1 MNLRLGCDTGGT
13 FTDLVAFDEQAG
25 RFSFHKVS
33 STPADP
39 GHAIVQGWCELIETC
54 RVTQAAVRLL
64 VHGTTIATNAVLQR
78 KGARIGLIT
87 TAGFRDVL
95 HIQRQDRPRMYDLRS
110 RRAKPLVPRY
120 LRLELNER
128 TLFDGTV
135 RTLVDHTELARLI
148 DQLRNEHVDAVAVC
162 LLHSY
167 VNPAHELEVGRALAQ
182 ALPSATVSLSHEVA
196 GEQGEYER
204 FSTCVMNA
212 FVQPV
217 MQSYLSRL
225 DVRLN
230 EAGFASPLFV
240 MKSNGGVMSSA
251 AAGRQSVET
260 ILSGPAGGVV
270 AGVAMA
276 KLHHNQN
283 LITADMGGTSFDVAV
298 IHEGRTA
305 FARESEMGGLALAV
319 PMLDIHTVGA
329 GGGSVAWVD
338 SGGSLRVGPHS
349 AGAVP
354 GPACYGRG
362 GAEPTVTDANLI
374 LGRLSPTSLLGGG
387 MTLDLE
393 AARRAIHDRVALPLG
408 LTLTTAA
415 EGITRV
421 VNATMTAGIR
431 KLTVERGLDPQ
442 AFTLCPFGGA
452 GPLHGAELAS
462 EMGIEESLVP
472 IAPGITSAIGLLMSN
487 LREDRVKTHI
497 AILHSEALAPMGKI
511 LDELAA
517 DASGRLG
524 FANNPRFVHRAFGMR
539 YHGQRYELVTSLA
552 DGFLDRTQIE
562 ADFHREHQRVYGY
575 DRQDQ
580 LVEVASIW
588 VSVELDLQAVAFPRV
603 CRATA
608 EAIPTTSRQVF
619 FAAGAHETPVFSRAS
634 LGAGATLRGPAI
646 IEQLDAT
653 TVVWPEQRIRV
664 DEYGQLIMGPIHQ

>member
-1 MNLRLGCDTGGT
+1 MTLRLGCDTGGT
-13 FTDLVAFDEQAG
+13 FTDLVAFDEQVG

-33 STPADP
+33 SIPADP
-39 GHAIVQGWCELIETC
+39 GRAIVQGWCELVERC
-54 RVTQAAVRLL
+54 QVTQNAVRLL

-78 KGARIGLIT
+78 KGAKIGVIT

-110 RRAKPLVPRY
+110 RRAKPLVPRR

-128 TLFDGTV
+128 TLFDGKV
-135 RTLVDHTELARLI
+135 RTPIDHAQLGRLI
-148 DQLRNEHVDAVAVC
+148 DQLRNEQVDAVAVC

-167 VNPAHELEVGRALAQ
+167 INPAHELEVGRALAN
-182 ALPSATVSLSHEVA
+182 ALPTATVSLSHEVV

-217 MQSYLSRL
+217 MQGYLSRL

-230 EAGFASPLFV
+230 EAGFVSPLFV

-260 ILSGPAGGVV
+260 ILSGPSGGVV
-270 AGVAMA
+270 AGVAIA

-283 LITADMGGTSFDVAV
+283 LITADMGGTSFDVSV

-329 GGGSVAWVD
+329 GGGSIAWVD
-338 SGGSLRVGPHS
+338 TGGSLRVGPHS
-349 AGAVP
+349 AGAAP

-362 GAEPTVTDANLI
+362 GAEPTVTDANLV
-374 LGRLSPTSLLGGG
+374 LGRLSATSLLGGG

-393 AARRAIHDRVALPLG
+393 AARRAIKDRVGLPLG
-408 LTLTTAA
+408 LPLTTAA

-421 VNATMTAGIR
+421 VNATMTAAIR
-431 KLTVERGLDPQ
+431 KLTVERGFDPHT
-442 AFTLCPFGGA
+442 FVLCPFGGA

-462 EMGIEESLVP
+462 EMGIQECLVP

-487 LREDRVKTHI
+487 LREDRVRTHI
-497 AILHSEALAPMGKI
+497 ALLRTDALANIGQI
-511 LDELAA
+511 LDELAS
-517 DASGRLG
+517 DASTRLG
-524 FANNPRFVHRAFGMR
+524 FSDSPRSLRRAFGMR
-539 YHGQRYELVTSLA
+539 YHGQRYELFISLA
-552 DGFLDRTQIE
+552 DGALDRSQIE
-562 ADFHREHQRVYGY
+562 EDFHREHQRVYGY

-588 VSVELDLQAVAFPRV
+588 VSVELDLKAVAFPQV
-603 CRATA
+603 WRATTDPN
-608 EAIPTTSRQVF
+608 PTASRKVYY
-619 FAAGAHETPVFSRAS
+619 AATTHETPIFSRDS
-634 LGAGATLRGPAI
+634 LGAGTTLVGPAI

-653 TVVWPEQRIRV
+653 TVVWPGQRLRV
-664 DEYGQLIMGPIHQ
+664 DDYGQMVMGPIHQ